1 MNLDPLTWRELW
13 SLLFPTGILPLLV
26 SNPTDSSESSQ
37 SQCSQS
43 SDTPSKTESDALTS
57 CYQTIVESIRTHNP
71 QLISEL
77 QGFIM
82 ELRRITLLWE
92 ELWHG
97 SLLQTHHDVTRR
109 QQQLEEEIN
118 RVNSNQNLTSQQK
131 ATLIREKH
139 IAIMKPVSVDVK
151 NHKTGE
157 NVWYV
162 PGISHISKIQLMVY
176 YQCCVLIDWAT
187 TRLYVIA
194 H

>member
-1 MNLDPLTWRELW
+1 M
-13 SLLFPTGILPLLV
+13 
-26 SNPTDSSESSQ
+26 SNPSDSSESSQ

-43 SDTPSKTESDALTS
+43 CDTPSKTESDALTN

-97 SLLQTHHDVTRR
+97 SLMQTHHDVTRR

-139 IAIMKPVSVDVK
+139 IAIMKPVSVDV
-151 NHKTGE
+151 NDHETGE
-157 NVWYV
+157 NV
-162 PGISHISKIQLMVY
+162 
-176 YQCCVLIDWAT
+176 
-187 TRLYVIA
+187 
-194 H
+194 